1 MTGVLAI
8 YSGLLAVAYWLAF
21 ELRFEFQVPGQ
32 SATPVEINQV
42 TPSEETGQED
52 LAKKINW
59 QKVRLETLPWLILA
73 KLVFL
78 LLLGEFRGILH
89 FFRLP
94 DLTRM
99 FVAMLIPAIGLTLLW
114 YLKDG
119 EFCTPRSVILV
130 DLQFSVG
137 FLSGFR
143 LFCRVYVERIR
154 REGEGISTEA
164 MRVGILGTGD
174 VGAAVAADLLAK
186 RGLGMKPV
194 VFLDESHLK
203 VGKQIHGIPMH
214 GLPHNFQILKDLFD
228 LDKIIIA
235 PDSTNHFRAKDIAD
249 WVRLANEARLKTEIV
264 PSINDLATGRV
275 RANRIRN
282 VEMEDLLGREPVNL
296 DSVRIREMIQG
307 KVVLV
312 TGAGGSI
319 GSELARQILRH
330 NPELA
335 ILIDQVE
342 GSLFHLERELAEE
355 GYGGTILPI
364 VADILDEPSIRQI
377 FNNHNPSIVFHA
389 AAHKHVPMMERQP
402 VEAVKNNSLGTL
414 GLAKIS
420 GESGVDRFILV
431 STDKAI
437 NPTSVMGVT
446 KRLAELS
453 IMSLQKEGAYQTH
466 YMAVRFGNVL
476 GSSGS
481 VIPIFRE
488 QISKGGPL
496 TVTHPDT
503 TRYFMTIPEASG
515 LVLQCAAY
523 GNGGEIFI
531 LDMGEP
537 VRILE
542 IARQMAELSGL
553 RPEHDIEI
561 RFTGLRPGEKLHEEI
576 QHFSENLEKTEHPRI
591 KLYTTQP
598 KELSEIEAW
607 LADLRTQLHEL
618 DKVKLK
624 EEIQKMVPEYTPFTQ

>member
-1 MTGVLAI
+1 MFRIPSPNFSPLRMVGILAI
-8 YSGLLAVAYWLAF
+8 YGCLLTVAYWLAY
-21 ELRFEFQVPGQ
+21 ELRFEFQVPGLPDD
-32 SATPVEINQV
+32 PVE
-42 TPSEETGQED
+42 T
-52 LAKKINW
+52 NW
-59 QKVRLETLPWLILA
+59 QKVRVDTLPWLVVIKLA
-73 KLVFL
+73 L
-78 LLLGEFRGILH
+78 LLIIGEFRGILH

-99 FVAMLIPAIGLTLLW
+99 FAALVIPAVGMALLW
-114 YLKDG
+114 YLSKG
-119 EFCTPRSVILV
+119 INCTPRSVILA
-130 DLQFSVG
+130 DFQFSIV
-137 FLSGFR
+137 FLGSFR
-143 LFCRVYVERIR
+143 LFCRVYAERLQ
-154 REGEGISTEA
+154 REGQANSTKA

-174 VGAAVAADLLAK
+174 VGAAVAADMLSK

-194 VFLDESHLK
+194 VFIDETHLK

-214 GLPHNFQILKDLFD
+214 GLPHNFQILKNRFD
-228 LDKIIIA
+228 LDKLIIA
-235 PDSTNHFRAKDIAD
+235 PDNTTHFLAKDIAE

-264 PSINDLATGRV
+264 PSINDLASGRV

-296 DSVRIREMIQG
+296 DSARIRGMLDG

-319 GSELARQILRH
+319 GSELARQILRQ
-330 NPELA
+330 NPSSA

-342 GSLFHLERELAEE
+342 CSLFHLERELAGE
-355 GYGGTILPI
+355 GYGGIIVPI
-364 VADILDEPSIRQI
+364 VADILDKGAMRKI
-377 FNNHNPSIVFHA
+377 FQKYKPGIVFHA

-402 VEAVKNNSLGTL
+402 EEALKNNFFGTL
-414 GLAKIS
+414 ELAKLS
-420 GESGVDRFILV
+420 GEMGTDRFILV

-446 KRLAELS
+446 KRLAES
-453 IMSLQKEGAYQTH
+453 GIMALQNEGKYKTH

-488 QISKGGPL
+488 QIAKGGPL
-496 TVTHPDT
+496 TVTHPET

-515 LVLQCAAY
+515 LVLQCATF
-523 GNGGEIFI
+523 GKGGEIFV

-537 VRILE
+537 VKILD

-553 RPEHDIEI
+553 RPDHDIEI

-591 KLYTTQP
+591 RLYTTQP
-598 KELSEIEAW
+598 KGMAEIDHW
-607 LADLRTQLHEL
+607 INDIQPQLHEIE
-618 DKVKLK
+618 KTKLK
-624 EEIQKMVPEYTPFTQ
+624 EEIRKVVPDYTPFTD